1 MRQQFRSRLR
11 GPGLLGR
18 SMSLSQS
25 CGSYP
30 IPHRKKTVPVGMRDI
45 NLACATGVPS
55 AVPHTRA
62 RDRVAGEYRCEEID
76 SCQILGTATTCQ
88 VCQLLSALTI
98 RQSEMQ
104 CLCAFSLRSGEPH
117 MGIKSWDPCC

>member
-1 MRQQFRSRLR
+1 VTSTLHARR
-11 GPGLLGR
+11 GFPA
-18 SMSLSQS
+18 LS
-25 CGSYP
+25 
-30 IPHRKKTVPVGMRDI
+30 
-45 NLACATGVPS
+45 
-55 AVPHTRA
+55 PHTRA

-117 MGIKSWDPCC
+117 MGIKSWDPCCWRISGHVGRPSSE